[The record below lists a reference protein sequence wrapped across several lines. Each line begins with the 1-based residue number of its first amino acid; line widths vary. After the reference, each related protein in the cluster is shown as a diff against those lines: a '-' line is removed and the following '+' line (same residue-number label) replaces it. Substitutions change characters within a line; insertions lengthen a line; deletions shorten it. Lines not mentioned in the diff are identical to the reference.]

1 MDDCLVILKSRE
13 DNDALFDKL
22 NGLHEGISFTKEEES
37 NNTLPI
43 LDILIIREND
53 RFLTTVYRKAYLHF
67 QSFRSKKRKVNLIR
81 TLFHREHM
89 ICSQDLFEMELNKIK
104 GIFLKNEYPGV
115 IKLHN
120 ESFSE
125 KPYGP
130 EKLHVV
136 LKLPYAG
143 KASYSMVNRVKSITE
158 SAYFAIKPRIIFTFK
173 PLISLDVND
182 LISYLDKNCIV
193 YKFYCSFD
201 KIYIRQTTRHF
212 KILILEF
219 IKKEHR

>member
-1 MDDCLVILKSRE
+1 
-13 DNDALFDKL
+13 
-22 NGLHEGISFTKEEES
+22 
-37 NNTLPI
+37 
-43 LDILIIREND
+43 
-53 RFLTTVYRKAYLHF
+53 
-67 QSFRSKKRKVNLIR
+67 
-81 TLFHREHM
+81 M
-89 ICSQDLFEMELNKIK
+89 ICSPELLQKEMNKIK
-104 GIFLKNEYPGV
+104 DVFIKNGYPESLINRV

-120 ESFSE
+120 ESCSE

-193 YKFYCSFD
+193 YKFNCFCE
-201 KIYIRQTTRHF
+201 KIFIGQTTRHF
-212 KILILEF
+212 KIRIKEYILRS
-219 IKKEHR
+219 ILC